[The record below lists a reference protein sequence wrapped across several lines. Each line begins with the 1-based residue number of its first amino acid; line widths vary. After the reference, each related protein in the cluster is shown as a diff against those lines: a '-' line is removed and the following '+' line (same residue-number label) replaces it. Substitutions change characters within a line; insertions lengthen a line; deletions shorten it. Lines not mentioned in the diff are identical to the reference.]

1 MARPAARLSG
11 PRQPQ
16 RTVASLAFAGDAAVG
31 QAAATWL
38 DWLTHEKRASPHS
51 IDGYGRDLAA
61 FLAFLQA
68 HRGEP
73 PGLDAL
79 AALSASDFR
88 AYLAQRFDDGLA
100 RSSAARGLSALRGF
114 FRFLDR
120 RGLCSNAAIATVRTP
135 RLPKSVPKALS
146 EDEAAQSLET
156 IEELALKPW
165 MGKRDLALLT
175 LLYGCGLRLGEAL
188 GLTRAEAPHGD
199 ALRVTG
205 KGNKQR
211 VVPVLPIVCEAIDDY
226 LAHCPWRLAP
236 DAPLFVGARGGPL
249 NPGVVQRQMRRLR
262 GALGLPET
270 ATPHALRHSFA
281 THLLGSGGDLRSI
294 QELLG
299 HASLSTTQRY
309 TAVDSARLIEV
320 HRAAHPRARTST

>member
-1 MARPAARLSG
+1 MARPAVRLSAA
-11 PRQPQ
+11 PARQ
-16 RTVASLAFAGDAAVG
+16 RAAAVAIGFAGDHAVVD
-31 QAAATWL
+31 ACTAWL
-38 DWLTHEKRASPHS
+38 AWLTHEKRASPHS
-51 IDGYGRDLAA
+51 VDGYGRDVAA
-61 FLAFLQA
+61 FLDFVQGHIGQA
-68 HRGEP
+68 P
-73 PGLDAL
+73 SLDGL
-79 AALSASDFR
+79 AALTPADFR
-88 AYLAQRFDDGLA
+88 AYLAHRFDAGLA
-100 RSSAARGLSALRGF
+100 RSSAARALSALRGF

-120 RGLCSNAAIATVRTP
+120 RGLASNAALGTVRTP

-156 IEELALKPW
+156 IEGLALQPW

-188 GLTRAEAPHGD
+188 GLTRAQAPRGD
-199 ALRVTG
+199 SLTVTG

-211 VVPVLPIVCEAIDDY
+211 VVPVLPIVRAALEDY
-226 LAHCPWRLAP
+226 LAHCPWQLAP

-249 NPGVVQRQMRRLR
+249 NPGVVQRQVRRLR
-262 GALGLPET
+262 AALGLPDS

-309 TAVDSARLIEV
+309 TTVDSARLLEV
-320 HRAAHPRARTST
+320 HRAAHPRART

>member
-1 MARPAARLSG
+1 MARPSRLTTADRSPGSAALLR
-11 PRQPQ
+11 
-16 RTVASLAFAGDAAVG
+16 FAGDAAV
-31 QAAATWL
+31 AAACTGWL
-38 DWLTHEKRASPHS
+38 DWLAHEKRASPHS
-51 IDGYGRDLAA
+51 VDGYGRDVAA
-61 FLAFLQA
+61 FLDFLQGHLGQA
-68 HRGEP
+68 
-73 PGLDAL
+73 PGLADL
-79 AALSASDFR
+79 AQLTPADFR
-88 AYLAQRFDDGLA
+88 AYLAHRFDAGLA

-114 FRFLDR
+114 FRFLER
-120 RGLCSNAAIATVRTP
+120 RGLAANAALGVVRTP

-156 IEELALKPW
+156 IEGLALHPW

-188 GLTRAEAPHGD
+188 GLTRAQVPRGD
-199 ALRVTG
+199 ALMVTG

-211 VVPVLPIVCEAIDDY
+211 VVPVLPIVREALDDY
-226 LAHCPWRLAP
+226 LAACPFQLAP
-236 DAPLFVGARGGPL
+236 DAPLFVGARGGAL
-249 NPGVVQRQMRRLR
+249 NPGVVQRQVRRLR
-262 GALGLPET
+262 AALGLPDT

-309 TAVDSARLIEV
+309 TTVDSTRLLEI
-320 HRAAHPRARTST
+320 HRAAHPRGRA

>member
-1 MARPAARLSG
+1 MARPARLSS
-11 PRQPQ
+11 QPG
-16 RTVASLAFAGDAAVG
+16 ALGFAGDPALV
-31 QAAATWL
+31 QACIAWL

-51 IDGYGRDLAA
+51 VDGYGRDLAA
-61 FLAFLQA
+61 FLRFLQA
-68 HRGEP
+68 HLGHAP
-73 PGLDAL
+73 DLDAL
-79 AALSASDFR
+79 AGLLPSDFR
-88 AYLAQRFDDGLA
+88 AYLAQRFGEGLA

-120 RGLCSNAAIATVRTP
+120 RGLCSNAALGTVRTP
-135 RLPKSVPKALS
+135 RLPKSVPKALT

-156 IEELALKPW
+156 VESLALHPW

-188 GLTRAEAPHGD
+188 GLTRGEAPRGD
-199 ALRVTG
+199 SLVVTG

-211 VVPVLPIVCEAIDDY
+211 VVPVLPIVRAALDDY
-226 LAHCPWRLAP
+226 LAHCPWQLAP
-236 DAPLFVGARGGPL
+236 AAPLFVGARGGAL
-249 NPGVVQRQMRRLR
+249 NPGVVQRQLRRLR
-262 GALGLPET
+262 AALGLPET

-281 THLLGSGGDLRSI
+281 THLLAGGGDLRSI

-309 TAVDSARLIEV
+309 TTVDTTRLMAV
-320 HRAAHPRARTST
+320 HRAAHPRARA